1 MVNYIFLLYGFILIL
16 SAIAIKRDTN
26 KNVKIALTVIVVLL
40 TLGLVFYI
48 FRKALFYFNN

>member
-1 MVNYIFLLYGFILIL
+1 MESIFYIIYGFILIL
-16 SAIAIKRDTN
+16 SAIAIKKDMN

-48 FRKALFYFNN
+48 LRKALIYFNN

>member
-1 MVNYIFLLYGFILIL
+1 MESIFYIIYGFILIL
-16 SAIAIKRDTN
+16 SANAIKKGMN

-48 FRKALFYFNN
+48 LRKALFYFNN

>member
-1 MVNYIFLLYGFILIL
+1 MESIFYIIYGFILIL
-16 SAIAIKRDTN
+16 SAIAIKKGMN

-48 FRKALFYFNN
+48 LRKALFYFNN

>member
-1 MVNYIFLLYGFILIL
+1 MASIFYIIYGFVLIL
-16 SAIAIKRDTN
+16 SAIAIKKDMN

-48 FRKALFYFNN
+48 PRKALFYFNN